1 MIALSP
7 GVAYGCFNL
16 LRMVREHQLPLA
28 SLSADLPRFERL
40 KTEDLVELSLRMR
53 WVKASDDGTAVLAPH
68 GALLL
73 DMPSDSRRIRRA
85 LVNYVEIEKPQ
96 WTTLVLDGR
105 ARFMA
110 FAPVEFRQSVSEA
123 YLAEGYEPDVVAFW
137 DLLAAIARGQQN
149 AVLSR
154 IGRRGERLT
163 LAYEKLRTGRDPL
176 WRSIESNSEGYD
188 VMSVVASDNHARMP
202 IEVKTSTRGLN
213 GSAHLTRNEWEQ
225 TELMRNHTLH
235 LWDLT
240 TEAKPRLA
248 VLPRAVVA
256 AHIPTD
262 GGDGAWQEV
271 RIPFAVFADA
281 FGSIEGLPQAPAEDA
296 TAFD

>member
-28 SLSADLPRFERL
+28 RLSADLPRFERL

-53 WVKASDDGTAVLAPH
+53 WMKASDDGTAVLAPH
-68 GALLL
+68 GQLLL
-73 DMPSDSRRIRRA
+73 ELSTDSRRIRRA

-137 DLLAAIARGQQN
+137 DLLAAIARGQRS
-149 AVLSR
+149 AALSQ

-188 VMSVVASDNHARMP
+188 VMSVVARDNHARMP
-202 IEVKTSTRGLN
+202 IEVKTSTQGMN
-213 GSAHLTRNEWEQ
+213 GSAHLTRNEWDQ

-240 TEAKPRLA
+240 SEVNPRLA

-256 AHIPTD
+256 VHVPAD
-262 GGDGAWQEV
+262 GGNGAWQEV
-271 RIPFAVFADA
+271 RIPFSIFDEA
-281 FGSIEGLPQAPAEDA
+281 FNSIEGLPQSPAEDA
-296 TAFD
+296 AAFD